1 MNLDNQNPK
10 PIQVLLVEDNEGD
23 ILLIKEALMQEQKPH
38 QFEICRN
45 GMQAIEWLEEQA
57 IHHPDQLPQLIFL
70 DINLPK
76 KNGQEVLQFIKG
88 NIALR
93 HIPVIMLTT
102 SSYHNDILTSYQ
114 NLANCYITKP
124 VDADAFMETIS
135 KVEAFWL
142 QVAQLPKINNA
153 TS

>member
-1 MNLDNQNPK
+1 MNLEKQNEN

-23 ILLIKEALMQEQKPH
+23 ILLIKEALLQEQKPH
-38 QFEICRN
+38 HFEICRN
-45 GMQAIEWLEEQA
+45 GMQAIEWLEDQA
-57 IHHPDQLPQLIFL
+57 KNHPELLPQLIFL

-76 KNGQEVLQFIKG
+76 KNGQEVLQYIKG
-88 NIALR
+88 NIALK

-114 NLANCYITKP
+114 NMANCYITKP
-124 VDADAFMETIS
+124 VDAEAFMDTIS

-153 TS
+153 AS